1 MKKVFIILSIL
12 VLLLAGGL
20 VYLNRVFLPTKIK
33 SLIVSGLQERTHKE
47 VTLGGLNFSIFR
59 GLVITN
65 LLISDRQGVV
75 AKIERA
81 SCGFLIFPVF
91 KKTFIIPA
99 LKIESAFLFLERRK
113 DKTFNLQELFS
124 PDTAAGGG
132 KPGFNLFVRRVSI
145 KKGRV
150 SFVDNSLAQPFS
162 MELQEADL
170 DLYLSLPDKVRFNF
184 NGSIAARPATKLKA
198 SGAYAIAAKELSA
211 LVYLQDLSPEEF
223 RPYYGSFPVT
233 VSGGRID
240 SSMELKYDAQ
250 EKRFSYSGKATLINL
265 SLQGLDFI
273 GQINEIN
280 AEATFD
286 NNGVSAQNLN
296 AVILGLP
303 VRANFKLADFDKPLI
318 NAEAVSEAGLDV
330 LQGILKDK
338 FSFSLPADI
347 EGNCIVYLILQ
358 GRLRS
363 TEPLRLNGYFDIS
376 QARIKPQK
384 LKNPLEN
391 VEGRIEFSRE
401 QFSWPALRFD
411 YLGKTYRS
419 SGTLIDFK
427 APQVQF
433 TLSSEVLA
441 VESAFAVSDKLI
453 KLSRLSGSYF
463 NSSFA
468 IAGKIDIAKPPD
480 YYLDL
485 KAEAQIDLRDSKE
498 ILKGFAQEIKK
509 INPGGVL
516 DVKAALNGNAKDFKS
531 CAVTARLRSDALSFY
546 GLKAQEFFLDYNQAN
561 GLAGIPVMRLSLYS
575 GTLKANAEIEL
586 YTDNLPCRIS
596 AVLENL
602 KIEKLKADT
611 SFKEQDISG
620 TLSAQVALNAGL
632 KDIPGVSGSG
642 EVFITDGKLWQLNL
656 FKGLGTLIF
665 VKDFANIVFRE
676 GHCGFLVRDK
686 HVFTDNLKLA
696 SNIAD
701 LDGSLNLGFDGSI
714 DALLNVKIVDEEVPL
729 TGTFRDI
736 TTAIVG
742 QGGKLGTIEIGGT
755 LEKPEYKFKVSVVD
769 IIKGIKETFFRRK
782 D

>member
-20 VYLNRVFLPTKIK
+20 VYLNKVFLPTKIK
-33 SLIVSGLQERTHKE
+33 FLIVSGLQERTHKE
-47 VTLGGLNFSIFR
+47 VTLEALNFSIFK

-65 LLISDRQGVV
+65 LVIGDQQGVV

-81 SCGFLIFPVF
+81 SCGFLIFPIF
-91 KKTFIIPA
+91 KKTFVIPTI
-99 LKIESAFLFLERRK
+99 KIESAFLFLERKK

-124 PDTAAGGG
+124 PDTAAGR

-145 KKGRV
+145 KRGRV

-162 MELQEADL
+162 MELQEAKL
-170 DLYLSLPDKVRFNF
+170 NLYLSLPDKVRFNF
-184 NGSIAARPATKLKA
+184 NGRIAADPAIKLKA

-211 LVYLQDLSPEEF
+211 LVYLQDFSPEEF
-223 RPYYGSFPVT
+223 RPYYSNFSVT

-240 SSMELKYDAQ
+240 SRIELKYNAQ
-250 EKRFSYSGKATLINL
+250 EKRLSYSGKATLINL
-265 SLQGLDFI
+265 GLQGVDFI

-286 NNGVSAQNLN
+286 NMGVSAQNLS

-303 VRANFKLADFDKPLI
+303 VRANFNLADFDKLLI
-318 NAEAVSEAGLDV
+318 NAEAASEVSLAV

-338 FSFSLPADI
+338 FTFSLPADI
-347 EGNCIVYLILQ
+347 EGNCIVYVILQ
-358 GRLRS
+358 GGLRS
-363 TEPLRLNGYFDIS
+363 AEPLRLNGYLDIS
-376 QARIKPQK
+376 QARIKPHK
-384 LKNPLEN
+384 LKDPFEN
-391 VEGRIEFSRE
+391 VEGRIEFS
-401 QFSWPALRFD
+401 QGQLNWPALGFD
-411 YLGKTYRS
+411 YLGKAYRS

-433 TLSSEVLA
+433 TLSSDGLA

-453 KLSRLSGSYF
+453 KLSRLSGRYF
-463 NSSFA
+463 NSRFA
-468 IAGKIDIAKPPD
+468 VAGEIDITKPPD

-498 ILKGFAQEIKK
+498 ILKGFAKEIEK

-531 CAVTARLRSDALSFY
+531 CVVTARLSSDALSFY
-546 GLKAQEFFLDYNQAN
+546 GLKSQEFFLDYNQAN

-575 GTLKANAEIEL
+575 GTLKGNAQIEL
-586 YTDNLPCRIS
+586 YADNLPCRIS

-611 SFKEQDISG
+611 PFKEQDISG
-620 TLSAQVALNAGL
+620 TLSAQAVLNAGL

-656 FKGLGTLIF
+656 FKGLGALIF
-665 VKDFANIVFRE
+665 VKDFANIIFRE
-676 GHCGFLVRDK
+676 GHCGFVVRDK
-686 HVFTDNLKLA
+686 HFFTDNLKLS

-701 LDGSLNLGFDGSI
+701 LDGSLSLGFDGSI

-742 QGGKLGTIEIGGT
+742 QGGKLGTIEVGGT
-755 LEKPEYKFKVSVVD
+755 LSKPEYKFKVSVVD